1 MNIISAKSEIR
12 IEREPEVVF
21 AYFAD
26 LRNEPEWN
34 RGHVRNVIMTSSEP
48 IGLGTTFE
56 GEHHGFGKATW
67 RLAEY
72 DPPRH
77 IIIEGLTGTAPY
89 RYVGDFERKGNATMF
104 RGCIEWEPR
113 GAWCAFGLLLPLI
126 LKFQA
131 KRSFQHLRDALQ
143 LDERSASIE

>member
-1 MNIISAKSEIR
+1 MNIISAESEIR

-34 RGHVRNVIMTSSEP
+34 RGHVRNIIMTSSEP

-56 GEHHGFGKATW
+56 GKHRGFGNATW

-72 DPPRH
+72 DPPSH
-77 IIIEGLTGTAPY
+77 ILIDGITGGAPY
-89 RYVGDFERKGNATMF
+89 RYVGNLERDGKATIF
-104 RGCIEWEPR
+104 RGYIEWAPR
-113 GAWCAFGLLLPLI
+113 GVWRAFGLLLPSI

-131 KRSFQHLRDALQ
+131 KRSFKNLRDALQ
-143 LDERSASIE
+143 NNEPLARIE